1 MRLKRANI
9 VPLKLEPMGRKMEL
23 SKPIARKAAILMKST
38 LLLGILATVSVTSAY
53 EASAADGC
61 RSGLVRYHGQC
72 MTYRQRAAHKRIAS
86 KADTPAPAPAKTCPF
101 TVPITGQVI
110 NLPC

>member
-1 MRLKRANI
+1 
-9 VPLKLEPMGRKMEL
+9 MEL

-53 EASAADGC
+53 EAAAAHGC
-61 RSGLVRYHGQC
+61 RAGLVRYHGQC
-72 MTYRQRAAHKRIAS
+72 MTYRKRSMLERIAS
-86 KADTPAPAPAKTCPF
+86 KANTPAPAPAKTCPL

-110 NLPC
+110 NVPC